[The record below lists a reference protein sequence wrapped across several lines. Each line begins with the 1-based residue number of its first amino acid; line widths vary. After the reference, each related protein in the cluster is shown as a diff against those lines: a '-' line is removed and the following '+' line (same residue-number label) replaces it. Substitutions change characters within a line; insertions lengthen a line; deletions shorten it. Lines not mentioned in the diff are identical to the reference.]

1 MSILNNK
8 KPPSLA
14 LLRIDIFS
22 VGLYNEVKQK
32 EQRLNKKADFQQKGA
47 QTIMKSEE
55 PVQFWQVCA
64 D

>member
-1 MSILNNK
+1 MGVLNNK
-8 KPPSLA
+8 KAPSLA
-14 LLRIDIFS
+14 LLRIDIFPA
-22 VGLYNEVKQK
+22 GLYNEIKQK